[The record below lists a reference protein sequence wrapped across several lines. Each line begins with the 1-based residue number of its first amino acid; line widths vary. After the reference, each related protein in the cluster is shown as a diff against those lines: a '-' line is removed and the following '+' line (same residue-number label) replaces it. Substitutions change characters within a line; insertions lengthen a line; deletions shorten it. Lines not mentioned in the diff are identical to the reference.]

1 MSIEAIIR
9 AVAVKFNLQPAQIK
23 LKSNRRDIARPRQ
36 IAMYLA
42 KDLTEASLPEIGR
55 AFGGKH
61 HTTVLH
67 SIHRIEELR
76 QKDPDLNRFIQSLID
91 SIN

>member
-1 MSIEAIIR
+1 
-9 AVAVKFNLQPAQIK
+9 
-23 LKSNRRDIARPRQ
+23 LKSNRREIARPRQ

-42 KDLTEASLPEIGR
+42 KELTQSSLPEIGR

-76 QKDPDLNRFIQSLID
+76 QSDPDLNRLIQSVSD
-91 SIN
+91 SLN